1 MTKIILMLQE
11 TGMMDP
17 SMEILKD
24 LKILT
29 SKYHCEKGVDNESL
43 VKNFPTI
50 SKRISLKS
58 VLESVYI

>member
-1 MTKIILMLQE
+1 
-11 TGMMDP
+11 MMDP